1 MVSTFTGFDVIEK
14 IKCRTTFNVKLIVIS
29 TLTNRGAFIHINI
42 EPIGII
48 KKAGKYSEILIY
60 SDFEQI
66 VKNTVSQLGKNIESS
81 QNLLIIHK
89 NNDQND
95 GHQVQVTKTALIKRA
110 GNVLKVGKIE
120 ANEDSVIDVRLDI
133 DESITSH

>member
-1 MVSTFTGFDVIEK
+1 LVSTFTGFDVIEK

-89 NNDQND
+89 NNDQKD
-95 GHQVQVTKTALIKRA
+95 GHQVQVTKTVDNISLNHSSLPLYGEEGASGFHSPNQRQ
-110 GNVLKVGKIE
+110 
-120 ANEDSVIDVRLDI
+120 
-133 DESITSH
+133 